1 MGNNLS
7 QKSRRDVLK
16 QAGLVAAVSG
26 AGLSIETVT
35 ANQTDLELDEKQFI
49 EIKIEYQGID
59 KQAYDIGCGGLKYLT
74 GSQTVTLLNYSAWEN
89 ESPFSRNKSKHDV
102 LIGYQGNLRTPAYFD
117 VETETRHLPT
127 KSTFQGYS
135 TRAVQLSEKHTPERP
150 TIRGT
155 ESGVQIQ
162 YDNNRLHVEG
172 KEETEMS
179 SREKEVGLKPTS
191 KETREEQVSN
201 QNSERETKTP
211 VVEPEPVETIVE
223 PVLTVR
229 SHGKMKF
236 IGGKNKTVVPADSD
250 HLLARHIKN
259 KIDTS
264 DTTDDLVVVSRGERK

>member
-1 MGNNLS
+1 MS
-7 QKSRRDVLK
+7 QKSRREVLK

-26 AGLSIETVT
+26 AGLSIETVA
-35 ANQTDLELDEKQFI
+35 ANQSDLELDEKQFI

-59 KQAYDIGCGGLKYLT
+59 KQAYDVGCGGLKYLT

-89 ESPFSRNKSKHDV
+89 ESPFSRDKSKHDV

-117 VETETRHLPT
+117 AETETRYLPI

-135 TRAVQLSEKHTPERP
+135 TQAVQLSEKHTPERP

-155 ESGVQIQ
+155 DSGVHIQ
-162 YDNNRLHVEG
+162 YDNNRVHVEG
-172 KEETEMS
+172 KEEAEISPTK
-179 SREKEVGLKPTS
+179 KEVSLKPTS
-191 KETREEQVSN
+191 KETRKEQDSN
-201 QNSERETKTP
+201 ENSEMEIKSP

-250 HLLARHIKN
+250 HLLARHIRN
-259 KIDTS
+259 SIDIS
-264 DTTDDLVVVSRGERK
+264 GTTDDLVVVKRGE